1 MVVRPRKVPQ
11 PTKHLHQHLTTL
23 DTGSKNKNDITISTT
38 SESDQSGNKKQLLRQ
53 DILPKNVVK
62 ESNVVAKNAI
72 PTNIPTGMYISNSL
86 WISQIMVEKMLHL
99 R

>member
-11 PTKHLHQHLTTL
+11 PTRHHQHLTTT
-23 DTGSKNKNDITISTT
+23 DSSKNDEITISTTIT

-62 ESNVVAKNAI
+62 ESVVAKNAI
-72 PTNIPTGMYISNSL
+72 PTNIPTGMHVVHVNGCLFSVCT
-86 WISQIMVEKMLHL
+86 WMQH
-99 R
+99 

>member
-38 SESDQSGNKKQLLRQ
+38 TNSESDQSGNKKQLLRQ

-62 ESNVVAKNAI
+62 ESNDVAKNAI
-72 PTNIPTGMYISNSL
+72 PTNIPTGMYISNTNWLS
-86 WISQIMVEKMLHL
+86 
-99 R
+99 

>member
-1 MVVRPRKVPQ
+1 MNEVSV
-11 PTKHLHQHLTTL
+11 TSNS
-23 DTGSKNKNDITISTT
+23 SKNKNDITISTTT

-86 WISQIMVEKMLHL
+86 WISQIMVEKMLRNFWKL
-99 R
+99 LDGNN